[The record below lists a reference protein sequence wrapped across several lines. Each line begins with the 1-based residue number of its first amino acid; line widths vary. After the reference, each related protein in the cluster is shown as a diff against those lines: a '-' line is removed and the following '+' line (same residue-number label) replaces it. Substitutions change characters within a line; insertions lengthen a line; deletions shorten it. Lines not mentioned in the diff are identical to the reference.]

1 MFVSCGT
8 VTLLSTLLLLS
19 THHLPRLLLRPP
31 LTTICNEQICH
42 ILTISKCRGDW
53 DPGQCSF
60 WVSAAKRKL
69 LRNAK
74 FRFLLRAKRVFFG
87 SRHCTAV
94 LFYQVER
101 GECILAIF
109 EHPMSHINR
118 HTHIH
123 RTDMGKFLGDRA
135 RSGQRPPG
143 AFCLSLLFL
152 LHHSDHT
159 TIGTVQSVDF
169 AHSAY
174 KMATS
179 LPHMLRIKQYHSFW
193 CFLGKRSNNVHF

>member
-1 MFVSCGT
+1 M
-8 VTLLSTLLLLS
+8 
-19 THHLPRLLLRPP
+19 P
-31 LTTICNEQICH
+31 
-42 ILTISKCRGDW
+42 
-53 DPGQCSF
+53 
-60 WVSAAKRKL
+60 
-69 LRNAK
+69 
-74 FRFLLRAKRVFFG
+74 
-87 SRHCTAV
+87 
-94 LFYQVER
+94 
-101 GECILAIF
+101 
-109 EHPMSHINR
+109 HINR

-123 RTDMGKFLGDRA
+123 RIDMGNFLGDRA

-143 AFCLSLLFL
+143 AFCLSLLYL

-179 LPHMLRIKQYHSFW
+179 LPYMLRIKQYYSFW